1 MITIDEILKAAKDR
15 QERSPRARHKHEL
28 EDKEFNIEGHAVRG
42 RVCRICGERF
52 FLMDDLLPVEQYVAT
67 RLGGR
72 TPILME
78 DAVLLLAG
86 TYPEIEL
93 PGKLIT
99 QKEMFLFE
107 KSLAP
112 RLGLTLEP
120 AGFRPYHFG
129 PYSRK
134 LKELLEDLEQRGFLR
149 SRPLA
154 GREGVAY
161 SLTDRGKRLAQSRQA
176 LVRPEVFEEL
186 RRKRRGWDE
195 LGSPGLL
202 KLVYEDFSAYA
213 AESEIKDSVSR
224 GPRRED

>member
-1 MITIDEILKAAKDR
+1 MITIDEILRAAKEHKEGTQGTRHRHDLEDR
-15 QERSPRARHKHEL
+15 Q
-28 EDKEFNIEGHAVRG
+28 FNIEGHPVRG

-52 FLMDDLLPVEQYVAT
+52 FLVDDLLPVEKHLAT
-67 RLGGR
+67 RLSG
-72 TPILME
+72 TAPISTE
-78 DAVLLLAG
+78 DALLLLAG
-86 TYPEIEL
+86 TYPDVEI
-93 PGKLIT
+93 PGKLIA

-112 RLGLTLEP
+112 RLGIYIEP
-120 AGFRPYHFG
+120 AGFKPYHLG

-134 LKELLEDLEQRGFLR
+134 LKRLLEDLERRGFLK
-149 SRPLA
+149 SRPLV

-161 SLTDRGKRLAQSRQA
+161 SLTDRGKQLAHAKQA
-176 LVRPEVFEEL
+176 LVRPEVLEEL

-213 AESEIKDSVSR
+213 AESEIKDRVRR
-224 GPRRED
+224 GPRHAD